1 MKIGVLGSINSDIV
15 YQIKTPPKQGETVF
29 GDTYDILPGGKGAN
43 QAVIAHSLGDEVA
56 FLGSLGT
63 DSFGQFS
70 LKSFQSKG
78 ISIDNI
84 AISSSPS
91 GIAIIQ
97 LTQLD
102 NSIVVIP
109 GANQSITLDHI
120 NRFFEQHHDLSGVVT
135 QHENNLDAVELF
147 LRRARNE
154 SIPTILNPAPANAL
168 SPDWQDFVDILIPNE
183 HEARLIFKTTS
194 LSKIVSLHPNRV
206 VITLGDQGAMFHD
219 GSREILVP
227 AKKINVVDTTGAGDS
242 FVAGFSSSYF
252 KDRDIITA
260 IKQGIEVASITCQYL
275 GAQGAYD
282 YLVHNLKK

>member
-43 QAVIAHSLGDEVA
+43 QAVIAHCLGDEVA

-70 LKSFQSKG
+70 LQSFQSKG

-120 NRFFEQHHDLSGVVT
+120 NRYFEQHHDLSGVVT

-252 KDRDIITA
+252 KDRNIITA

-282 YLVHNLKK
+282 YIVHNLKK

>member
-1 MKIGVLGSINSDIV
+1 MKIGVLGSINTDIV
-15 YQIKTPPKQGETVF
+15 YQIKNPPKQGETVF
-29 GDTYDILPGGKGAN
+29 GDTYDIFPGGKGAN
-43 QAVIAHSLGDEVA
+43 QAVIAHSLGDEIA

-70 LKSFQSKG
+70 LQSFQAKD
-78 ISIDNI
+78 IPTDNI
-84 AISSSPS
+84 AISSTAS

-109 GANQSITLDHI
+109 GANQSITLEQI
-120 NRFFEQHHDLSGVVT
+120 NRYFDQHHDLSGVVT

-147 LRRARNE
+147 LRRARKE

-168 SPDWQDFVDILIPNE
+168 SADWQDFVDILIPNE

-219 GSREILVP
+219 GTREILVP

-252 KDRDIITA
+252 KDRNIITA

-275 GAQGAYD
+275 GAQGAYN

>member
-70 LKSFQSKG
+70 LQSFQSKG

-109 GANQSITLDHI
+109 GSNQSITLDHI
-120 NRFFEQHHDLSGVVT
+120 NRYFEQHHDLSGVVT

-252 KDRDIITA
+252 NDRNIITA

-282 YLVHNLKK
+282 YIVHNLKK

>member
-15 YQIKTPPKQGETVF
+15 YQINTPPNQGETVF

-43 QAVIAHSLGDEVA
+43 QAVIAHSLGNEVA

-70 LKSFQSKG
+70 LQSFQSKG

-168 SPDWQDFVDILIPNE
+168 SPDWQGFVDILIPNE

-219 GSREILVP
+219 GTREILVP

-252 KDRDIITA
+252 KDRNIITA

-282 YLVHNLKK
+282 YLVHNQKK

>member
-70 LKSFQSKG
+70 LQSFQSKG

-120 NRFFEQHHDLSGVVT
+120 NRYFEQHHDLSGVVT

-252 KDRDIITA
+252 KDRNIITA